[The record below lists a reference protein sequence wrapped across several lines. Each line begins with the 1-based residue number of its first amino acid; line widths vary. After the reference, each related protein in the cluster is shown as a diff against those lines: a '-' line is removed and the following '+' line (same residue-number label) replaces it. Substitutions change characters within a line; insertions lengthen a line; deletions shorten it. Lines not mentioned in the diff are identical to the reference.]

1 MRAKRQ
7 WVKVFAVM
15 GLMLFAAG
23 VGAAQ
28 EKRKLVNGPDP
39 SYPEIAKVA
48 KLSGVV
54 KIEVIVGAD
63 GTIKETKVIGG
74 HPVLVESVKEALK
87 KWKYAPSGSDTVLN
101 LEFSFH
107 P

>member
-1 MRAKRQ
+1 MRARRQ
-7 WVKVFAVM
+7 WVRAFAVA

-23 VGAAQ
+23 AGAAQ
-28 EKRKLVNGPDP
+28 EKRKLVSGPEP

-54 KIEVIVGAD
+54 KVEVIVGTD